1 MTARSVATTAVTK
14 EVTMEFGKVREII
27 EKNASLH
34 WDQLF
39 KPADIQF
46 LSFDEVEIGGSVY
59 DVSDSAKRLIGQRLG
74 IPAPY
79 LDRCPP
85 DLQER
90 NLSYWLAQQK
100 SEELFCRFNGGTLRA
115 IFTKR
120 YTPMDNVEIIRQ
132 LNIPEHTR
140 CVFREDESM
149 MSLAIPDRSSAF
161 KVAPDDELL
170 PGVAISNS
178 EVGLKTF
185 SVSSY
190 FLRIVCTNGLITS
203 EQINQS
209 FRHTSTKGLDNFY
222 DIIRTI
228 SRQVVQSS
236 EQFKIAVDAPAQN
249 PMKLIEN
256 FGRHYQ
262 LTKKEIE
269 HVQAY
274 YDGEPDTM
282 WAVINAFT
290 AAANDTIL
298 AVERM
303 FVYQRIGGRIL
314 ALTK

>member
-1 MTARSVATTAVTK
+1 MQ
-14 EVTMEFGKVREII
+14 FGQVREII
-27 EKNASLH
+27 EQDAKMH
-34 WDQLF
+34 WDEVV
-39 KPADIQF
+39 KPSDIRF
-46 LSFDEVEIGGSVY
+46 ESFDEIAIGGAVY

-90 NLSYWLAQQK
+90 NLSYWLGQQK
-100 SEELFCRFNGGTLRA
+100 NEELFCRFNGGTLRA

-120 YTPMDNVEIIRQ
+120 YKPMDNVEIIRQ
-132 LNIPEHTR
+132 LDIPDDTR
-140 CVFREDESM
+140 CVFRKDENM
-149 MSLAIPDRSSAF
+149 LSLSIPDRSSAF
-161 KVAPDDELL
+161 CVAPNDEML
-170 PGVAISNS
+170 PGVSISNS

-185 SVSSY
+185 SISSY

-222 DIIRTI
+222 ETI
-228 SRQVVQSS
+228 QTVSRQVLMSS

-256 FGRHYQ
+256 FGKHYQ

-269 HVQAY
+269 HVQVY
-274 YDGEPDTM
+274 YEGSPDTM

-290 AAANDTIL
+290 AAANDPNL

-314 ALTK
+314 SITK